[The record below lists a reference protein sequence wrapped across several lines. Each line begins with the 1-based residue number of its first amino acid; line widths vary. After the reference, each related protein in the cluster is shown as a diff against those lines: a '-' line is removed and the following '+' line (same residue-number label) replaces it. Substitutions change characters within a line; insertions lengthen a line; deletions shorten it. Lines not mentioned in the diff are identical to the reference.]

1 MLPPILVLTT
11 NTAKHKTRNL
21 LVKLQAV
28 IYHALP
34 REDVRGY
41 VSQTVLRMVHLKGL
55 ERPRVPGQTEGPELV

>member
-1 MLPPILVLTT
+1 M
-11 NTAKHKTRNL
+11 
-21 LVKLQAV
+21 VKLQAV

-55 ERPRVPGQTEGPELV
+55 ERPRLPGQTEGPELVR